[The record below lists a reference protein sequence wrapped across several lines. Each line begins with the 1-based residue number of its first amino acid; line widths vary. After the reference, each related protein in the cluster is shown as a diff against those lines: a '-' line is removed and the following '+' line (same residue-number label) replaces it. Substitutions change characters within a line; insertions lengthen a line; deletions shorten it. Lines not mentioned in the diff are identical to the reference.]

1 VKGKKALDAER
12 RLMNES
18 LTRLAK
24 TEIRRKEQQRPVGR
38 LIFAL
43 DLTQSRGWSLKQ
55 ARIATAKM
63 FDAAGTIG
71 RIAIKLIY
79 FRGTSECR
87 ETAWH
92 ENPDPLCASMMKL
105 SCKTGITQI
114 GCVLRRALNENEK
127 LSAVVYV
134 GDYCE
139 EEAGELLPLA
149 QRLGARQVPLFI
161 FQENGGNGTDN
172 DFAYARSIFRGLAE
186 ASGGVHL
193 EFRPDSG
200 NVLRE
205 LLSGIAAFSANG
217 IEGVERLAL
226 PTTSEAKELRGRLL
240 LALGNGK

>member
-1 VKGKKALDAER
+1 
-12 RLMNES
+12 
-18 LTRLAK
+18 
-24 TEIRRKEQQRPVGR
+24 
-38 LIFAL
+38 
-43 DLTQSRGWSLKQ
+43 
-55 ARIATAKM
+55 
-63 FDAAGTIG
+63 
-71 RIAIKLIY
+71 
-79 FRGTSECR
+79 
-87 ETAWH
+87 
-92 ENPDPLCASMMKL
+92 MMKL

-200 NVLRE
+200 NVLKR
-205 LLSGIAAFSANG
+205 I
-217 IEGVERLAL
+217 
-226 PTTSEAKELRGRLL
+226 
-240 LALGNGK
+240 ALGHCGLLGKRYRRSRAAGAAYNIRSERTAWPIVARVRKREVNEDARHRSGLGATRR